1 MIDLMAWLA
10 LVLMAFALISSVV
23 FVLAFLAVLRFL
35 AQPEPSDPS
44 TWPRVSILKPVK
56 GLDPAARAGFVSF
69 IEQDY
74 PDFEV
79 IFAVEGQDDPI
90 LPMIRE
96 LQQAYPKREIKL
108 VDSSPRTVEM
118 GKANNVLAAQRVATG
133 QVYVSADSDLIA
145 GKDDLRRLVR
155 ALYSKPGGKP
165 VAAAG
170 AIPVYR
176 EMQDVGAHLLGAYY
190 SPFMILYYSVKEFF
204 GVRDVFPG
212 TYYAIKPEMLAQV
225 GGFGR
230 VADNIADDSTM
241 GKYLFEAGYQSIITK
256 VKGNVPEP
264 KKSFLEY
271 WAHQHRWHL
280 TYRTTISLLEYF
292 LLPLTHPFLAALS
305 LPFLLPYAGISSS
318 FGWLILITY
327 VSLRWLGIA
336 ILNLIYFKEPAMWR
350 SMWFLPLTEILLLG
364 AWIRALIQTTT
375 SWRGRVY
382 RVSQGGKL
390 VRLKE

>member
-1 MIDLMAWLA
+1 MILMAWLA

-23 FVLAFLAVLRFL
+23 FMLAFLAVLKFL
-35 AQPEPSDPS
+35 AQPEASDPA

-56 GLDPAARAGFVSF
+56 GLDPSSRAGFISF

-79 IFAVEGQDDPI
+79 IFAVEGQDDPV

-96 LQQAYPKREIKL
+96 LQQTYPDREIKL

-118 GKANNVLAAQRVATG
+118 GKANNVLAAQQVATG

-145 GKDDLRRLVR
+145 GKDDIRRLVR
-155 ALYSKPGGKP
+155 SLYSSPGGKP

-176 EMQDVGAHLLGAYY
+176 EMHEIGAHLLGAYY

-212 TYYAIKPEMLAQV
+212 TYYAIKPEILAQV

-241 GKYLFEAGYQSIITK
+241 GKYLFAAGYQSIITK
-256 VKGNVPEP
+256 VRGNVPEP
-264 KKSFLEY
+264 RKSFLEF

-305 LPFLLPYAGISSS
+305 LPFVLPFAGIDSSV
-318 FGWLILITY
+318 GWIILIFY
-327 VSLRWLGIA
+327 VSIRWLGIA
-336 ILNLIYFKEPAMWR
+336 LLNLLYFQEPAMWR

-382 RVSQGGKL
+382 RVGQGGKL

>member
-1 MIDLMAWLA
+1 MAWLA
-10 LVLMAFALISSVV
+10 LALMAFTLISSVV
-23 FVLAFLAVLRFL
+23 FVLAFLAALKFL
-35 AQPEPSDPS
+35 AQPEPKDPPN
-44 TWPRVSILKPVK
+44 WPRVSILKPVK

-79 IFAVEGQDDPI
+79 IFAVEGQDDPV

-96 LQQAYPKREIKL
+96 LQLAYPNREIKL

-155 ALYSKPGGKP
+155 ALYSNPGGKP

-170 AIPVYR
+170 ALPVYR
-176 EMQDVGAHLLGAYY
+176 EMQEIGAHLLGAYY
-190 SPFMILYYSVKEFF
+190 SPFLVLYYSVKEFF

-212 TYYAIKPEMLAQV
+212 TYYAIKPEMLMQV

-230 VADNIADDSTM
+230 VADNIADDTTM

-256 VKGNVPEP
+256 VHGNVPEP
-264 KKSFLEY
+264 KKSFLEF

-280 TYRTTISLLEYF
+280 TYRATIPLIEYF

-305 LPFLLPYAGISSS
+305 LPFLLPFAGIASSI
-318 FGWLILITY
+318 GWLILITY
-327 VSLRWLGIA
+327 VSLRWIGIA
-336 ILNLIYFKEPAMWR
+336 IMNLIFFHEAAMWR

-364 AWIRALIQTTT
+364 SWVRALIQTTT

>member
-1 MIDLMAWLA
+1 MGLMSIIA
-10 LVLMAFALISSVV
+10 LILMAFALISSAI
-23 FVLAFLAVLRFL
+23 FVLAFLAAMRFL
-35 AQPEPSDPS
+35 AQPEAKDPEK
-44 TWPRVSILKPVK
+44 WPRVSILKPVK

-79 IFAVEGQDDPI
+79 IFAVEGQDDPV

-96 LQQAYPKREIKL
+96 LQQAYPDREIKL

-145 GKDDLRRLVR
+145 GKDDVRRLVR
-155 ALYSKPGGKP
+155 ALYSSPGGKP

-170 AIPVYR
+170 ALPVYR
-176 EMQDVGAHLLGAYY
+176 EMQEFGAHLLGAYY

-241 GKYLFEAGYQSIITK
+241 GKYLFEAGFQSIITK

-264 KKSFLEY
+264 KKTFLEY

-305 LPFLLPYAGISSS
+305 LPFLLPFAGISEGV
-318 FGWLILITY
+318 GWMILLTY
-327 VSLRWLGIA
+327 VGLRWIGIA
-336 ILNLIYFKEPAMWR
+336 LLNIVYFKEPAMWR

-364 AWIRALIQTTT
+364 AWIRALVQTTT

>member
-1 MIDLMAWLA
+1 MILMAWLA

-23 FVLAFLAVLRFL
+23 FMLAFLAVLKFL
-35 AQPEPSDPS
+35 AQPEASDPA

-56 GLDPAARAGFVSF
+56 GLDPSSRAGFISF

-79 IFAVEGQDDPI
+79 IFAVEGQDDPV

-96 LQQAYPKREIKL
+96 LQQAYPDREIKL

-118 GKANNVLAAQRVATG
+118 GKANNVLAAQQVATG

-145 GKDDLRRLVR
+145 GKDDIRRLVR
-155 ALYSKPGGKP
+155 SLYSSPGGKP

-176 EMQDVGAHLLGAYY
+176 EMHEIGAHLLGAYY

-212 TYYAIKPEMLAQV
+212 TYYAIKPEILAQV

-241 GKYLFEAGYQSIITK
+241 GKYLFAAGYQSIITK
-256 VKGNVPEP
+256 VRGNVPEP
-264 KKSFLEY
+264 RKSFLEF

-305 LPFLLPYAGISSS
+305 LPFVLPFAGIDSSV
-318 FGWLILITY
+318 GWIILIFY
-327 VSLRWLGIA
+327 VSIRWLGIA
-336 ILNLIYFKEPAMWR
+336 LLNLLYFQEPAMWR

-382 RVSQGGKL
+382 RVGQGGKL

>member
-1 MIDLMAWLA
+1 MMQAMAVVA
-10 LVLMAFALISSVV
+10 LVLLAFTLISSVV
-23 FVLAFLAVLRFL
+23 FVLAFLAVLKFL
-35 AQPEPSDPS
+35 AQPEAKDPAK
-44 TWPRVSILKPVK
+44 WPRVSILKPVK

-79 IFAVEGQDDPI
+79 IFAVEGQDDPV

-96 LQQAYPKREIKL
+96 LQQSYPKHEIKL

-118 GKANNVLAAQRVATG
+118 GKANNVLAAQQVATG
-133 QVYVSADSDLIA
+133 EVYVSADSDLIA

-155 ALYSKPGGKP
+155 ALYSEPGGKP

-176 EMQDVGAHLLGAYY
+176 DMQDFGAHLIGSYY
-190 SPFMILYYSVKEFF
+190 SPFMILFYSMKEFF

-241 GKYLFEAGYQSIITK
+241 GKFLSEAGYQSIITK
-256 VKGNVPEP
+256 VRGNVPEP
-264 KKSFLEY
+264 HKTFLEY

-280 TYRTTISLLEYF
+280 TYRTTIPLLEYC
-292 LLPLTHPFLAALS
+292 LLPLTHPILAALV
-305 LPFLLPYAGISSS
+305 LPFVLPFAGISAAV
-318 FGWLILITY
+318 GWAILLAY
-327 VSLRWLGIA
+327 VSFRWVGIA
-336 ILNLIYFKEPAMWR
+336 VLNVIYFQEPAMWR

-390 VRLKE
+390 VRVKE

>member
-1 MIDLMAWLA
+1 MMQTMAWLA
-10 LVLMAFALISSVV
+10 LALMALTLISSVV
-23 FVLAFLAVLRFL
+23 FVLAFLAVLRYL
-35 AQPEPSDPS
+35 ALPEPSDPPH
-44 TWPRVSILKPVK
+44 WPRVSILKPVK

-79 IFAVEGQDDPI
+79 IFAVEGQDDPV

-96 LQQAYPKREIKL
+96 LQQSYPNHEIKL

-118 GKANNVLAAQRVATG
+118 GKANNVMAAQRVATG
-133 QVYVSADSDLIA
+133 QVYVSADSDVIA

-155 ALYSKPGGKP
+155 ALYSQPSGKP

-176 EMQDVGAHLLGAYY
+176 DMQDFGAHLMGSYY
-190 SPFMILYYSVKEFF
+190 SPFMILYYSMKEFF

-212 TYYAIKPEMLAQV
+212 TYYAIKPEILAQV

-241 GKYLFEAGYQSIITK
+241 GKYLFAAGYQSIITK
-256 VKGNVPEP
+256 VHANIPEP
-264 KKSFLEY
+264 KKSFLEF

-292 LLPLTHPFLAALS
+292 ILPLMHPFLAALS
-305 LPFLLPYAGISSS
+305 LPFLLPFAGISAGV
-318 FGWLILITY
+318 GWLILIVY
-327 VSLRWLGIA
+327 MSLRWVGVGI
-336 ILNLIYFKEPAMWR
+336 INLIYFQEPAMWR
-350 SMWFLPLTEILLLG
+350 SMWYLPLTEILLLG
-364 AWIRALIQTTT
+364 TWIRALIQTTT

>member
-1 MIDLMAWLA
+1 MILMAWLA

-23 FVLAFLAVLRFL
+23 FMLAFLAVLKFL
-35 AQPEPSDPS
+35 AQPEASDPA

-56 GLDPAARAGFVSF
+56 GLDPSSRAGFISF

-79 IFAVEGQDDPI
+79 IFAVEGQDDPV

-96 LQQAYPKREIKL
+96 LQQAYPDREIKL

-118 GKANNVLAAQRVATG
+118 GKANNVLAAQQVATG

-145 GKDDLRRLVR
+145 GKDDIRRLVR
-155 ALYSKPGGKP
+155 SLYSSPGGKP

-176 EMQDVGAHLLGAYY
+176 EMHEIGAHLLGAYY

-212 TYYAIKPEMLAQV
+212 TYYAIKPEILAQV

-241 GKYLFEAGYQSIITK
+241 GKYLFAAGYQSIITK
-256 VKGNVPEP
+256 VRGNVPEP
-264 KKSFLEY
+264 RKSFLEF

-305 LPFLLPYAGISSS
+305 LPFVLPFAGIDSSV
-318 FGWLILITY
+318 GWVILIFY
-327 VSLRWLGIA
+327 VSIRWLGIA
-336 ILNLIYFKEPAMWR
+336 LLNLLYFQEPAMWR

-382 RVSQGGKL
+382 RVGQGGKL